1 MVLEILPRFPVRQA
15 SLQYFT
21 LAQSRAHFFR
31 QTNGRLHAAQ
41 TFSGRFSLFT
51 PRMVRRAAGGEAGNQ
66 AGVDDVFWLRKKH
79 FGAGARDQ
87 SSRKYVSARHRRK

>member
-21 LAQSRAHFFR
+21 LTQSRAHFFR
-31 QTNGRLHAAQ
+31 QANGRLHAAQ
-41 TFSGRFSLFT
+41 TFSGRFPFFT
-51 PRMVRRAAGGEAGNQ
+51 PRMVRRGPCAEAGNQ
-66 AGVDDVFWLRKKH
+66 ADVDDVFWLRKKH

-87 SSRKYVSARHRRK
+87 SFRKYVSARPRRK